1 MDLQT
6 KIRSLLGR
14 SDHNYFLPFVLI
26 VTLIVGL
33 WMVFLSHDSLINWA
47 RAGIEV
53 KRQEAKIEEY
63 RRDIETMDAQIK
75 ALTENRDS
83 LEKFARERYHFA
95 APGEDV
101 YLAE

>member
-6 KIRSLLGR
+6 TIRSLLGR

-47 RAGIEV
+47 RAGVEV

-63 RRDIETMDAQIK
+63 RRDIEAMDAQIK

>member
-63 RRDIETMDAQIK
+63 RRDIEAMDAQIK